1 MIYCQQQIKERSFI
15 QMREKIAAF
24 FTGRYGT
31 DALSKCMLT
40 LYVLLAVI
48 LLFVKNAVSIIVIQ
62 IFSWVL
68 FVFIF
73 YRMLSKN
80 IPRRMAENQKFLMII
95 RPLRE
100 AFLLQKNKWKYR
112 KTHIYRKCPHCKVQI
127 RLKKISGEH
136 SCKCPKCGKIFSV
149 KIK

>member
-1 MIYCQQQIKERSFI
+1 
-15 QMREKIAAF
+15 MREKLASF
-24 FTGRYGT
+24 FMGRYGT

-48 LLFVKNAVSIIVIQ
+48 SLFVKNAVAIIVIQ

-73 YRMLSKN
+73 YRMLSRN
-80 IPRRMAENQKFLMII
+80 IPRRMAENQKFLTIT